1 VAWRHGQYEGQVK
14 IGTGE
19 IIFLLTILAIVFSAS
34 RMSALGNAIG
44 KFVYSFKK
52 AQKGEGFVDSKP
64 VQRLNRTNETDA
76 EIIEEKKR
84 S

>member
-1 VAWRHGQYEGQVK
+1 VK

-52 AQKGEGFVDSKP
+52 AQKGEGFIDAKP
-64 VQRLNRTNETDA
+64 VQKLSRANETDA
-76 EIIEEKKR
+76 EIIEDKKR